1 MIQQLILLVISVT
14 APGLCPSLRACVD
27 DPPASSRI
35 AIPASEGLRLGFE
48 KVMLS
53 QCRLK
58 QLGLLRG
65 IFCSPV
71 GKGENP
77 QESPRFFRLQ
87 THRLGKPPNSGSKPR
102 PRPVNASQVTK
113 AKPEDSQTQ
122 STRLQAVANQQSF
135 PCFSCHPFFH
145 ENLSPVLGL
154 ALMDPR
160 RFLHKK

>member
-1 MIQQLILLVISVT
+1 MTQQLILLVISVT

-35 AIPASEGLRLGFE
+35 AVPASEGLRLGFE

-58 QLGLLRG
+58 QLGLLTG
-65 IFCSPV
+65 MFCSPV

-77 QESPRFFRLQ
+77 SESPRFFK
-87 THRLGKPPNSGSKPR
+87 HRLGKPPTSGSKPR
-102 PRPVNASQVTK
+102 PKPVNASQVRK
-113 AKPEDSQTQ
+113 AKPKDSQSQ

-135 PCFSCHPFFH
+135 PCFSCHLFSH
-145 ENLSPVLGL
+145 ENLSPELGL

-160 RFLHKK
+160 RFLRKKYS